1 MKLLTKTT
9 LETGK
14 TTNKNMKTETQNKT
28 ELIEKLISIASER
41 AKLDKRRKNRGRPK
55 IGFKDDSAI
64 VSKMRQR
71 GISLRN
77 IHGVLR
83 QYNLTNYKH
92 YGTFQQAW
100 KSYLAD

>member
-1 MKLLTKTT
+1 MN
-9 LETGK
+9 
-14 TTNKNMKTETQNKT
+14 TTNTPTLD
-28 ELIEKLISIASER
+28 ELIAAAKFNEKTDSR
-41 AKLDKRRKNRGRPK
+41 HKNRGRPK